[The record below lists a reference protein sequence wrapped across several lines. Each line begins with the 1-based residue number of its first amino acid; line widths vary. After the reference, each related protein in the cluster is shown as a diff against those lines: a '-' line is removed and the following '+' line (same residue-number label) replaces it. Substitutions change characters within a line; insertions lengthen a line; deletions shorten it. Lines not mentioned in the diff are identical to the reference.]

1 MSPEPANRKHVFDTS
16 CHYVWVRERRADGY
30 VEFDF
35 AIGDPALSVELTLP
49 AAAFETFCRERG
61 ARHLTA
67 DEVAAAQ
74 RERAKWQFGAPER

>member
-1 MSPEPANRKHVFDTS
+1 
-16 CHYVWVRERRADGY
+16 
-30 VEFDF
+30 
-35 AIGDPALSVELTLP
+35 LSVELTLP